1 MPQKHEPNQRAR
13 SSFWE
18 QEEPGIRIPYQVVR
32 HALSKSGPVRIH
44 GLDLARAG
52 DVVILRAVNLRDQP
66 LAQFIEMPL
75 HPTILRRVAAVL
87 EDFAAQAERE
97 SAALR
102 RRLAQAERRPAR
114 PRPAERT
121 RRAVGVPLHTESGQW
136 RSEP

>member
-1 MPQKHEPNQRAR
+1 MPQKREPSQRAR

-18 QEEPGIRIPYQVVR
+18 QEEPGMRIPYQVVR

-52 DVVILRAVNLRDQP
+52 DVVILRAVNVRDQL
-66 LAQFIEMPL
+66 LAQFIEVPL
-75 HPTILRRVAAVL
+75 HPTVLRRVATVL

-102 RRLAQAERRPAR
+102 RRLAPAR
-114 PRPAERT
+114 QRPSHPTERAT
-121 RRAVGVPLHTESGQW
+121 RAVGVPLHTESGQ
-136 RSEP
+136 